1 MKKLAF
7 LVAAASLFAIAPIAN
22 RFGPL
27 GSSVALVWLGVL
39 LAVCASGTVSSMA
52 IAGGALGAFGAG
64 ILSPVSPAAAGA
76 VILAAAFA
84 ERTTRVRSGTARAV
98 HVIVALVAGALG
110 GSLATGFAA
119 GSLPVTVVAVVVASV
134 LAALPLL
141 VEADD
146 PLAHALERAAEVVS
160 EPARSALVS
169 GAELR
174 RNAEE
179 VPLDRPTQVRAAKT
193 WAALLRLAEARVRL
207 ERSRPKVL
215 VRIAEQAPPPSSAPS
230 VAQPSA
236 IGGDPRYPPTV
247 REPSQARDPSAIGGD
262 PRYPPRVREPSQARD
277 RSAADAVL
285 GMVDQRIQEHV
296 AVLAKAY
303 TAVDTARAAAV
314 GIDDAEL
321 RNIDTMGDSLEDVS
335 RAMVEVKA
343 GAST

>member
-22 RFGPL
+22 RFGPV

-39 LAVCASGTVSSMA
+39 VAVCASGTFSSLA
-52 IAGGALGAFGAG
+52 VAGGALGAFGAG
-64 ILSPVSPAAAGA
+64 VLAPVSPAAAGA

-84 ERTTRVRSGTARAV
+84 ERTTRIRSRTARAV
-98 HVIVALVAGALG
+98 HVVVALVAGALG
-110 GSLATGFAA
+110 GSLSTAFNG
-119 GSLPVTVVAVVVASV
+119 GSLAVTLVAVVVAAV

-146 PLAHALERAAEVVS
+146 PIAHALEGAAKDVS

-174 RNAEE
+174 RNAQE
-179 VPLDRPTQVRAAKT
+179 VPLDRATQLRVKKT
-193 WAALLRLAEARVRL
+193 WGALLRLAEARVRL
-207 ERSRPKVL
+207 ERSRPKML
-215 VRIAEQAPPPSSAPS
+215 VRIAELAPAPSSAPGEALS
-230 VAQPSA
+230 LPAAQP
-236 IGGDPRYPPTV
+236 
-247 REPSQARDPSAIGGD
+247 
-262 PRYPPRVREPSQARD
+262 
-277 RSAADAVL
+277 SAADAVL
-285 GMVDQRIQEHV
+285 GMVDQRIQDHV
-296 AVLAKAY
+296 TVLAKAY

>member
-22 RFGPL
+22 RFGPV

-52 IAGGALGAFGAG
+52 VAGGALGAFGAG

-76 VILAAAFA
+76 IILAAAFA
-84 ERTTRVRSGTARAV
+84 ERTTRVRSRTARAV

-110 GSLATGFAA
+110 GSLATAFAA
-119 GSLPVTVVAVVVASV
+119 GSLSVTVVAVVVASV

-146 PLAHALERAAEVVS
+146 PLAHALERAAKDVS

-215 VRIAEQAPPPSSAPS
+215 VRIAEHAPLSSSAPS
-230 VAQPSA
+230 AAQPSA
-236 IGGDPRYPPTV
+236 IGGDPRYPP
-247 REPSQARDPSAIGGD
+247 S
-262 PRYPPRVREPSQARD
+262 VREPSQARD

-285 GMVDQRIQEHV
+285 GMVDQRIQDHV
-296 AVLAKAY
+296 TVLAKAY
-303 TAVDTARAAAV
+303 TAVDTARAAVV

-343 GAST
+343 SAST